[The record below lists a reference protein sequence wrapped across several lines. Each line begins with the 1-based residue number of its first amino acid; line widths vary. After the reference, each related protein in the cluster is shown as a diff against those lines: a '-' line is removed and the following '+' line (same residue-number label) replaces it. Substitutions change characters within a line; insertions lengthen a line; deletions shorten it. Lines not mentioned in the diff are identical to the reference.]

1 MEVLSS
7 CLCSERSLG
16 LLEQAGLVVWGSSH
30 LGISP
35 QWVEQLLWC
44 LVTLASSLLPETRS
58 NLIEGPA
65 FGLGNFE
72 VGEDEE
78 QNQKHSEDDEDV
90 GTTQLLHILEAHAH
104 NEI

>member
-1 MEVLSS
+1 MV
-7 CLCSERSLG
+7 RG
-16 LLEQAGLVVWGSSH
+16 ASH

-35 QWVEQLLWC
+35 QGVEELLGC
-44 LVTLASSLLPETRS
+44 LVTLAGSPLPETRS

-78 QNQKHSEDDEDV
+78 QNQEHGEDDEDI
-90 GTTQLLHILEAHAH
+90 GTTELLKDTDTLGWSPDPGSWL
-104 NEI
+104 